1 MIFNLGL
8 ALPDYVPL
16 IFHAT
21 PTRKQK
27 VKKEIPPGKLY
38 AQALEISKAATIEE
52 LYEKTKL
59 PFSWLRKFRQ
69 GNIKSPSVQRVEL
82 IIVSFTGQTFHS

>member
-1 MIFNLGL
+1 LFFHLGL

-16 IFHAT
+16 IFQRK

-27 VKKEIPPGKLY
+27 VKKEIPPGNLY
-38 AQALEISKAATIEE
+38 AQALEISKAHSLEE

-69 GNIKSPSVQRVEL
+69 GSIPTPSVQRVEL
-82 IIVSFTGQTFHS
+82 IIVSFTSEAQP

>member
-1 MIFNLGL
+1 MILNLGL

-27 VKKEIPPGKLY
+27 MKKEIPPGNLY
-38 AQALEISKAATIEE
+38 PQALAIAKAATIEE

-69 GNIKSPSVQRVEL
+69 GGIKTPSVQRVEL
-82 IIVSFTGQTFHS
+82 ILVSFGQNTPS